1 MKKNRLFFSVIV
13 LFMIMPLTQCKKT
26 KPRYSILSKSRT
38 IHIPVQMLSALP
50 MKTENET
57 PEALTFSEGAEDE
70 LPQGPQSFDVLEDGG
85 LVIADPLRQRIVF
98 YDSLGNYIDAWH
110 IGFSV
115 NHVARR
121 EDGFLNVVSATTGE
135 SFLLDETGR
144 LSLLPSSR
152 GEQADERTTKMLGVN
167 KGVIAG
173 PKTRGAQSPAIE
185 VSFSSD
191 STQMISLQNL
201 GVDAEGNT
209 YVALETTHGQETI
222 DIIKYIRIYSADG
235 KLLYQINDISLDY
248 YIHPNDEFRIK
259 NGMIYQMQP
268 RQSELL
274 IQIWQ
279 IR

>member
-1 MKKNRLFFSVIV
+1 MKKEILLFLVIAFFVLMNQCRQKETRPSYRVLSVQRVIQIPIQRLEELPTDTLSIK
-13 LFMIMPLTQCKKT
+13 PEYLT
-26 KPRYSILSKSRT
+26 
-38 IHIPVQMLSALP
+38 VDV
-50 MKTENET
+50 
-57 PEALTFSEGAEDE
+57 GAEDE
-70 LPQGPQSFDVLEDGG
+70 LPQGPQSFEVLEDGG

-110 IGFSV
+110 IGFSA
-115 NHVARR
+115 NHVARM

-152 GEQADERTTKMLGVN
+152 GEQADERTTKMLGLN

-185 VSFSSD
+185 INFSSD
-191 STQMISLQNL
+191 STQMISMQNL

-274 IQIWQ
+274 IQLW
-279 IR
+279 RVR